1 MIKEKHHRRKSI
13 LSNPKEQMR
22 IIIFFSILA
31 IIYAAINYGMNIRAL
46 NTMANKILEIPQS
59 LEMQHDVSVL
69 LSHQTSILSL
79 QLIIFTLLAILMLIM
94 GVVLMSHRI
103 GGPIYHITKYMR
115 EVSDGTVQ
123 PRPIKFRK
131 GDFFHEM
138 AETFNKFQEKQYP
151 LNETTDEKI
160 ETEDATL

>member
-1 MIKEKHHRRKSI
+1 MIKKKHNRRKNI

-31 IIYAAINYGMNIRAL
+31 IIYAAINYIMNIRAL
-46 NTMANKILEIPQS
+46 NTMTNKILEIPQS
-59 LEMQHDVSVL
+59 LEMQHDVGVL
-69 LSHQTSILSL
+69 LSHQTSTLSI

-115 EVSDGTVQ
+115 EVSSGSAQ
-123 PRPIKFRK
+123 PRRIKFRK

-138 AETFNKFQEKQYP
+138 ADTFNKFQEKQCI
-151 LNETTDEKI
+151 LNKTTNKNI
-160 ETEDATL
+160 K